1 MPLDLD
7 QLLEPISADEPFG
20 PELRYE
26 TAFQQVRDALAQAD
40 AAPSAGPIRWS
51 EHRPSILELC
61 ERGRDLRVWVWLT
74 RLDLASEGI
83 AGLADGLELIVAG
96 LDRHWDDLPPID
108 LESQDPSERFAE
120 RINAFLPLG
129 ATHNRYQDPHDV
141 PPDGQAASGS
151 AAAKRTTPRLRLLN
165 DEMQATLARGEAGL
179 PAQVARALAAL
190 DRIEALFRDRMPG
203 REDPQL
209 GFEFLRGRLTG
220 AAGGPAV
227 NGDARSH
234 TTPTMAEGL
243 ASGPVRS
250 RSEVVRALD
259 LVLDYYRT
267 NEPASPVPLLVA
279 RAKRLVNMS
288 FLDAIKELA
297 PSGLKELQGIAGRV
311 DDGKAEVKA
320 G

>member
-1 MPLDLD
+1 MSLDLD
-7 QLLEPISADEPFG
+7 QLLEPISAGEPFG

-26 TAFQQVRDALAQAD
+26 QAFQQIRDSLAQAD

-51 EHRPSILELC
+51 EHRQSILELC

-74 RLDLASEGI
+74 RLGLTSEGVS
-83 AGLADGLELIVAG
+83 GLADGLELIVAG
-96 LDRHWDDLPPID
+96 LERHWDDLPPID
-108 LESQDPSERFAE
+108 LESDDPSERFAE

-151 AAAKRTTPRLRLLN
+151 AARRTPPRLRLLN
-165 DEMQATLARGEAGL
+165 DEMQAALARGGTAL
-179 PAQVARALAAL
+179 PAQLGRALAAL

-209 GFEFLRGRLTG
+209 GFEFLRGRLT
-220 AAGGPAV
+220 AAAAPAA
-227 NGDARSH
+227 NGDARSQVA
-234 TTPTMAEGL
+234 TSTSDNQ

-259 LVLDYYRT
+259 LVLDYYRS

-288 FLDAIKELA
+288 FLDAIRELA
-297 PSGLKELQGIAGRV
+297 PSGLKELQGIAGKV
-311 DDGKAEVKA
+311 DDGKSEVKA